1 MTLLLNRI
9 MTFTFTVVDEVI
21 TSKACGSWPRHR
33 NRSKI
38 ICFVFS
44 LSAGILKCYFR
55 TFITPPFIW
64 QYERLNGFKTSF
76 LKLIFQTLKNHPP
89 VAGLKLVLGGWR
101 KTVLFGAAGWL
112 HQEVTLHLVQS
123 VPRDANFRPPSSFL
137 KLRLVDRCR
146 HLLRTFV
153 EAHRAD
159 RQLKDFLQ
167 RRKQKFGSFSGF
179 ILNSLFSILSNPIG
193 MGPIFI

>member
-1 MTLLLNRI
+1 

-76 LKLIFQTLKNHPP
+76 LKLIFQKLTIKSLNCNLLS
-89 VAGLKLVLGGWR
+89 GLAFVTSVVKFLPLNLCWR
-101 KTVLFGAAGWL
+101 SIRNNFMKMQVWGFPIYL
-112 HQEVTLHLVQS
+112 
-123 VPRDANFRPPSSFL
+123 AN
-137 KLRLVDRCR
+137 VDRKR
-146 HLLRTFV
+146 YGL
-153 EAHRAD
+153 A
-159 RQLKDFLQ
+159 
-167 RRKQKFGSFSGF
+167 
-179 ILNSLFSILSNPIG
+179 
-193 MGPIFI
+193 IF